1 MNNQPRGFFEFKDS
15 KGNTIKGRI
24 NTWSLNRFCKK
35 MNIPTLTEL
44 YTAITTGVSLEAI
57 AEILLCG
64 VEYNYKNGSEC
75 PYKLDDALDWIDD
88 IGGIQQAVDFI
99 GETVSV
105 TDDGEKKSG
114 QSVQ

>member
-1 MNNQPRGFFEFKDS
+1 MNSQPRGFFEFKDS

-24 NTWSLNRFCKK
+24 STWSLNRFCKK
-35 MNIPTLTEL
+35 MNVPTVSEL

-57 AEILLCG
+57 AEIVLCG
-64 VEYNYKNGSEC
+64 VEYTYRGGEC
-75 PYKLDDALDWIDD
+75 PYSVDDALDWIDD
-88 IGGIQQAVDFI
+88 IGGIQQAVEFI
-99 GETVSV
+99 GETMSV